1 MKRRAFVFAFAALAS
16 LASASAQVVPVGSVS
31 QSVIARVYLGIGC
44 TPPNAPTGFGTAALY
59 VPFMPGIPDQYLFR
73 AGAAVQDVTTATL
86 TGVFAKIQLKQTQN
100 GTITNTFLPTNAV
113 NYYYHP
119 NSSPKDWT
127 DFDGFQAGQLIAI
140 YVVGTDMFT
149 TVNGVSMGQGSGP
162 LTYTADFTLPD
173 GEVRNL
179 ATLTPGGITV
189 TTLAD
194 LKNFVGN
201 ADGSPQVV
209 NLTSSTGTIS
219 LGSCALMFP
228 FSGVGSNPASSS
240 PRRGR
245 APASGS
251 DAAKEDDR

>member
-1 MKRRAFVFAFAALAS
+1 MKTQAARLMFVLATV
-16 LASASAQVVPVGSVS
+16 ACANAQVPVGAVG

-59 VPFMPGIPDQYLFR
+59 VPFMVGIPDQYLFR
-73 AGAAVQDVTTATL
+73 AGATVQDQTTATI

-100 GTITNTFLPTNAV
+100 GSITNTFLPTNSV

-127 DFDGFQAGQLIAI
+127 DFDGFQSGQLIGT
-140 YVVGTDMFT
+140 YVVATDMFT
-149 TVNGVSMGQGSGP
+149 TVNNVSMGQASGP
-162 LTYTADFTLPD
+162 LTYSADFTLPD
-173 GEVRNL
+173 GEVVNL
-179 ATLTPGGITV
+179 RKLMPGGITV

-194 LKNFVGN
+194 LKNFVSN

-219 LGSCALMFP
+219 LGSCALQFP
-228 FSGVGSNPASSS
+228 FSGVGTNPDS
-240 PRRGR
+240 R
-245 APASGS
+245 
-251 DAAKEDDR
+251 AAKTNRH